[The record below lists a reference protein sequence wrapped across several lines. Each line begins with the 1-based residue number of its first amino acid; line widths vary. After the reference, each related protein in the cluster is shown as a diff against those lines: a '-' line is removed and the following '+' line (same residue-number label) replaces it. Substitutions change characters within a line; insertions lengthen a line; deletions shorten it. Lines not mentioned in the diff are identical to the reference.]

1 MMYVLDS
8 QLQPFISGSFNSP
21 DLITV
26 YTLTSQE
33 GLILSVRKT
42 ASPSKS

>member
-1 MMYVLDS
+1 MMYALDS
-8 QLQPFISGSFNSP
+8 QLQPIISGSFSSP

-33 GLILSVRKT
+33 GLTLSVRRT